1 MCAGHSGGNGTQ
13 NHLIASFRLPRC
25 WERRENGNPLTHA
38 PQIAGLESCAL
49 RLRSVNS
56 ERGHSQGYLGE
67 LRSRSRVDSAT
78 ALLIWNGQ
86 SENRQRCSAA
96 LNPQS
101 MISMPWQLDAHNQAG
116 GQEMHGAEAALR
128 KRLDEKGQGLL
139 PAVRCMCSMRGSMR
153 SMCPAVCA
161 VCAAVCTVCSA
172 VCAVCSAVCSC
183 MYCSMYSMF
192 SSR

>member
-1 MCAGHSGGNGTQ
+1 MCCSPASRQPEHLRTCAPDTAGEMALRIIWLRPFDCRAAGKDARTATRS
-13 NHLIASFRLPRC
+13 
-25 WERRENGNPLTHA
+25 LT

-49 RLRSVNS
+49 RLRSVDN

-101 MISMPWQLDAHNQAG
+101 MISMPWQLDAPNQAG

-128 KRLDEKGQGLL
+128 KRLDEKGCYQ
-139 PAVRCMCSMRGSMR
+139 P
-153 SMCPAVCA
+153 
-161 VCAAVCTVCSA
+161 
-172 VCAVCSAVCSC
+172 
-183 MYCSMYSMF
+183 
-192 SSR
+192 